1 MKIGFANI
9 YSFRPHPE
17 HLSFLATLMQRA
29 GHQAFFL
36 TCDAGVSN
44 CYPRMIKGTSKLKE
58 CPKCMLGGLRSYP
71 LSPMTSIS
79 ASAPPAAPAL
89 DAATLDRIALSSAC
103 TVNRTE
109 TDAEWNAP
117 QVVAVRQSLY
127 RPIEVVYQSTLRWIR
142 HNRLDAVICFNGRM
156 ALPRAVTEACE
167 QAGIPYLTHE
177 RTWFGDGLHLVP
189 NANCLSIAEVNRMS
203 RDFADR
209 PLTLAQAQLAAKLVS
224 ERFVQRNSL
233 EWRVYNPN
241 PEPTPWPLAAP
252 GPRVLVLPSS
262 RNEFAGQP
270 EWRSGWGDNTD
281 ALDDFFGAFAI
292 RPEQVVV
299 RCHPN
304 WAEKIGQ
311 SIGTPSSDL
320 YRAWTA
326 RRGIH
331 CIASDQRASTY
342 DLIQQADLV
351 VMNGGS
357 AAVEAGVCGKQ
368 IVCLGPVNYE
378 SAGSVRVF
386 RDRDALLRP
395 DAQTP
400 LDPDMVIRK
409 TLRFL
414 YLSARRFPQFVDQ
427 VRAISTT
434 RYEYFEG
441 ASAERIV
448 AMLKT
453 GRLEPDDAS
462 YASDTAGED
471 TVVDALRRK
480 EWARLADYV
489 PARPNLARLAI
500 ERRAGLRWVDGLREK
515 FPKGDQG

>member
-9 YSFRPHPE
+9 YSFRPHAE

-44 CYPRMIKGTSKLKE
+44 CYPRALKGTSKLQE

-71 LSPMTSIS
+71 LAPMTAIS
-79 ASAPPAAPAL
+79 GSAAPVALAL
-89 DAATLDRIALSSAC
+89 DEATLDQIALSSAC

-109 TDAEWNAP
+109 SDAEWDAP
-117 QVVAVRQSLY
+117 QIVAVKRSLY
-127 RPIEVVYQSTLRWIR
+127 HPIEVVYQSTLRWIER
-142 HNRLDAVICFNGRM
+142 NRLDAVICFNGRM
-156 ALPRAVTEACE
+156 ALPRAVTRACE
-167 QAGIPYLTHE
+167 YAGIPYLTHE

-189 NANCLSIAEVNRMS
+189 NASCLSIAEVNRMS
-203 RDFADR
+203 RDFAER
-209 PLTLAQAQLAAKLVS
+209 PLTLEQAKFAAKLVS
-224 ERFVQRNSL
+224 ERFVQRNAL
-233 EWRVYNPN
+233 EWRVYNRS
-241 PEPTPWPLAAP
+241 PEPTPWPLAAS
-252 GPRVLVLPSS
+252 GLRVLVLPSS

-281 ALDDFFGAFAI
+281 ALDDFFAAFAI

-326 RRGIH
+326 KRGIH
-331 CIASDQRASTY
+331 CIASGERASTY

-357 AAVEAGVCGKQ
+357 AAMEAGVCGKQ
-368 IVCLGPVNYE
+368 VVCLGPVNYE

-386 RDRDALLRP
+386 RDRDALRRAG
-395 DAQTP
+395 AQTP
-400 LDPDMVIRK
+400 LDPDAVIRK

-427 VRAISTT
+427 VRAVSTT

-441 ASAERIV
+441 ASAERVV
-448 AMLKT
+448 AMLQT
-453 GRLEPDDAS
+453 GRLEPDDPS
-462 YASDTAGED
+462 FASDTAGED
-471 TVVDALRRK
+471 SVVEALRRK
-480 EWARLADYV
+480 EWALLADYV
-489 PARPNLARLAI
+489 PPRPGAPRLPV
-500 ERRAGLRWVDGLREK
+500 ERRAGLRWLDGLRAK
-515 FPKGDQG
+515 FPKGDEG